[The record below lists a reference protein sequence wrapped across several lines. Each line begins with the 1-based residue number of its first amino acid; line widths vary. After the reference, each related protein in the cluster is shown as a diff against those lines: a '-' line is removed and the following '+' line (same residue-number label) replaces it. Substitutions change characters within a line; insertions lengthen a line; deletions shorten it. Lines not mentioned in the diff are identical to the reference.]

1 VMVARDDEGN
11 SVPVPAWVPV
21 SDEDK
26 RLHAHARELL
36 EIRGTA
42 PGNRLPN
49 HLLTQG

>member
-1 VMVARDDEGN
+1 MVARDADGN
-11 SVPVPAWVPV
+11 SVPVRGWVPV
-21 SDEDK
+21 TAEDK

-49 HLLTQG
+49 HLLERG